1 MRQDENEYQTE
12 PMESSPPA
20 YPPRNDTSS
29 EAGAADG
36 TAGEDVAYDGSI
48 MGRAVPDR
56 EVPRAVDETPADLPT
71 NERTALFESN
81 ELDEFNGRW
90 SEIQTSFVDEPR
102 RAVQQADA
110 LVSDVIT
117 RIGDSFGKQ
126 RAGLEGQWDKGGNV
140 STEDLRQIFQRYR
153 SFFSRLLG
161 I

>member
-1 MRQDENEYQTE
+1 MSQNENDYRTE

-20 YPPRNDTSS
+20 YPPRTETGA
-29 EAGAADG
+29 EAGAAEG
-36 TAGEDVAYDGSI
+36 TMNEDVEQNRSTID
-48 MGRAVPDR
+48 RPVTDR
-56 EVPRAVDETPADLPT
+56 EVPRAVADTPADVV
-71 NERTALFESN
+71 NVEQTALFEST
-81 ELDEFNGRW
+81 ELREFNGRW

-102 RAVQQADA
+102 RAVEQADA
-110 LVSDVIT
+110 LVSDVIA

-126 RAGLEGQWDKGGNV
+126 RADLEGQWDGGGEA